1 MSQSSTDSDTSEY
14 EPRWKSVGLRRFP
27 VVSSF
32 ILLMESK
39 TIPEIKQVR
48 TDSTEEIRYPERVYI
63 SRILNN
69 LKIMKISLIK
79 MH

>member
-1 MSQSSTDSDTSEY
+1 M
-14 EPRWKSVGLRRFP
+14 
-27 VVSSF
+27 VSSF

>member
-32 ILLMESK
+32 KLLMESK

-48 TDSTEEIRYPERVYI
+48 TDSTEEI